1 MNKFY
6 KINLGI
12 LLILLLALLIIGAH
26 NLHAGCTHMFADCY
40 LSGSDDWSIAWLIL
54 GSLFDI
60 SLLVLLGKVFM
71 DGFVLIYVFIRIFIL
86 KTYILNNG

>member
-26 NLHAGCTHMFADCY
+26 NLHAGCTHMFAECY
-40 LSGSDDWSIAWLIL
+40 LSGSDDWSIAWFIL
-54 GSLFDI
+54 SSLFDV
-60 SLLVLLGKVFM
+60 SLLVFLGKVFM
-71 DGFVLIYVFIRIFIL
+71 DGFVFIYVYVRKWIIDFNSRS
-86 KTYILNNG
+86 